1 MYQKFVSTFLFTI
14 FLLTGVTFTSIAQAQ
29 TPGQDTL
36 KLTLQQSEDLFLKN
50 NLQLIAERYNI
61 DIASAQIITARLFNN
76 PNLSFTNGIYAKQ
89 VPNAYSQQEIGLSQ
103 LFNTAGKRNKS
114 IQLAKINAEQAKY
127 QFFDLLRTLQLTLR
141 TDFYN
146 IYYQEQTIK
155 VYDQAIGS
163 LGTTLTAFK
172 QQYAKGN
179 IAEKEVLRIQSEL
192 YSLQTEYNGIQTNI
206 DTVQNEFKMLVH
218 VRTPTTYIVPQY
230 TGDLTGQKLITA
242 IPYQRMLDSAYV
254 NRYDLKAAKS
264 AVDYSNMN
272 LSLQKA
278 VAVPDFSLSL
288 GYDKLGSYGNN
299 FVGGGISFDLPF
311 FNRNQGNIRA
321 ARIAIDQSKVLLQNQ
336 QNQVENDLATTYKTA
351 LRLEQLTNN
360 FDPKFR
366 PDFTHLIQEVFKN
379 YQRRNI
385 SLLEFLDFYE
395 SYKNNII
402 QSNNLQLNRITSLE
416 QLNYVTGTRFF
427 NQQ

>member
-1 MYQKFVSTFLFTI
+1 MYQKFVSVFFYTL
-14 FLLTGVTFTSIAQAQ
+14 FLLAGVNLKGIAQVK
-29 TPGQDTL
+29 TPVQDTL
-36 KLTLQQSEDLFLKN
+36 RLTLQQSEDLFLKN

-61 DIASAQIITARLFNN
+61 DIASAQIISARLFNN
-76 PNLSFTNGIYAKQ
+76 PNVSFTNGIYASQ
-89 VPNAYSQQEIGLSQ
+89 VSNAYNQQEVGISQ
-103 LFNTAGKRNKS
+103 LFTTAGKRNKS
-114 IQLAKINAEQAKY
+114 IQLAKINAEQAKF

-155 VYDQAIGS
+155 VYDQAINS
-163 LGTTLTAFK
+163 LATTLDAFK
-172 QQYAKGN
+172 KQYAKGN

-192 YSLQTEYNGIQTNI
+192 YSLQTEYNGIQTSI
-206 DTVQNEFKMLVH
+206 DTVQNEFKMLV
-218 VRTPTTYIVPQY
+218 RINTPNTYIAPQY
-230 TGDLTGQKLITA
+230 NGDLTGQKLITA
-242 IPYQRMLDSAYV
+242 IPYQQMLDSAYV

-272 LSLQKA
+272 FRLQKA
-278 VAVPDFSLSL
+278 IAVPDFSLSV
-288 GYDKLGSYGNN
+288 GYDKLGAYGNN
-299 FVGGGISFDLPF
+299 FIGGGISFDLPF
-311 FNRNQGNIRA
+311 FNRNQGNISA

-366 PDFTHLIQEVFKN
+366 QDFTHLIQEVFKN

-402 QSNNLQLNRITSLE
+402 QSNNLQLNRISSLE